1 MVRRFCAVQK
11 GKLTSGG
18 TLGTNNMKAGP
29 VTFKVGASV
38 ITEGE
43 PGQEMFVIESGSVEV
58 FRGSG
63 PAEHRI
69 SLLSAGDF
77 FGEMALLDDQPRT
90 ASVRAATACRLLVID
105 ATTLDQMLREYP
117 EVAVRMLRNLAG
129 RLRAES
135 ARADRAEEA
144 LGAASVAP
152 TPAPAAPVPAASAP
166 ARPGP
171 AKSGPAKAV
180 AHASPPAPVRPAA
193 GTGVRARTLV
203 PPGAAPIPLPDKDDV
218 GLGRFDSV
226 SGLAPDI
233 ELGPLDTKHLTS
245 RRHARLVREN
255 GQTFVVEEIG
265 TANGTFVNG
274 TRIVTGV
281 RTRVVDGDTLRFGGV
296 DLVYHG
302 D

>member
-1 MVRRFCAVQK
+1 MVRRFRAAQK
-11 GKLTSGG
+11 GKIGPSG
-18 TLGTNNMKAGP
+18 TLGTNDMNVEP
-29 VTFKVGASV
+29 VTYKAGASV
-38 ITEGE
+38 IQEGE
-43 PGQEMFVIESGSVEV
+43 PGQEMFVVESGSVEV

-63 PAEHRI
+63 PKEHRL
-69 SLLSAGDF
+69 SLLGVGDF
-77 FGEMALLDDQPRT
+77 FGEMVLLDDQPHS
-90 ASVRAATACRLLVID
+90 ASARAATDCRLLVID
-105 ATTLDQMLREYP
+105 ATTLDQMLRQYP
-117 EVAVRMLRNLAG
+117 EAAVRMLRNLAG

-135 ARADRAEEA
+135 ARADKAEA
-144 LGAASVAP
+144 APGAASRAP
-152 TPAPAAPVPAASAP
+152 APAPAAPAP

-171 AKSGPAKAV
+171 AKAAPK
-180 AHASPPAPVRPAA
+180 ASPPAPAA
-193 GTGVRARTLV
+193 GVRARTLV

-218 GLGRFDSV
+218 RLGRFDSV

-255 GQTFVVEEIG
+255 GETFVLEEIA

-281 RTRVVDGDTLRFGGV
+281 KTRVVDGDTLRFGGV

-302 D
+302 V

>member
-1 MVRRFCAVQK
+1 MIRRFRTAQK
-11 GKLTSGG
+11 GKITSSG
-18 TLGTNNMKAGP
+18 TLGTNDMKMGP
-29 VTFKVGASV
+29 VTYKAGASV
-38 ITEGE
+38 IKEGE
-43 PGQEMFVIESGSVEV
+43 PGQEMFVVESGSVEV

-63 PAEHRI
+63 PKEHRL
-69 SLLSAGDF
+69 SLLGAGDF
-77 FGEMALLDDQPRT
+77 FGEMVLLDDQPHS
-90 ASVRAATACRLLVID
+90 ASARAATDCRLLVID
-105 ATTLDQMLREYP
+105 ATTLDQMLRQYP

-129 RLRAES
+129 CLRAES
-135 ARADRAEEA
+135 ARADKAE
-144 LGAASVAP
+144 AAPGTASAAP
-152 TPAPAAPVPAASAP
+152 APAPAAPAP

-171 AKSGPAKAV
+171 AKAAPK
-180 AHASPPAPVRPAA
+180 ASPPAPPPPPPAAPAA
-193 GTGVRARTLV
+193 GARARTLV

-218 GLGRFDSV
+218 RLGRFDSV
-226 SGLAPDI
+226 SGVAPDI

-245 RRHARLVREN
+245 RRHALLVREN
-255 GQTFVVEEIG
+255 GETFVLEEIG